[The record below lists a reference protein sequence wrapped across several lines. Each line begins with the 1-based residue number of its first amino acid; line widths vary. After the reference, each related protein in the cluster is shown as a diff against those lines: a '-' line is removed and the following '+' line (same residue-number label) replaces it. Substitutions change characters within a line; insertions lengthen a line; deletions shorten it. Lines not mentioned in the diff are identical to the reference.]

1 MRTVNQ
7 WIVAAMVVA
16 GACAAAA
23 RGEATL
29 AGANLG
35 EYAGGPA
42 ITAADLKGR
51 VVLFE
56 YWGVNCGPC
65 LANIPH
71 VTEMQK
77 KYPREQFIVVANHC
91 QDGGAAN
98 AGAVWSSRS
107 HENIVSVINQGN
119 LPGGNVTSIP
129 RCFLFD
135 ATGKL
140 IFDGH
145 PSEVGP
151 KVDQAVKSSPGFL
164 VAGHE
169 FKVLARDAASIGA
182 MRSNLSG
189 TIKRLRTA
197 AANEKNPA
205 ACEEAKYL
213 LDRLTE
219 WSDTQYATCTAKPV
233 NDPASILETTRKMVS
248 LLRGDELGNR
258 WAELDKSLKQDKSFQ
273 NEMKA
278 AQVLNIIEQQAF
290 KGPLF
295 GEGQVG
301 ESRLASEKAVL
312 RSQLEELARRY
323 PDTAAAKKAGQSI
336 LFGTAIAEGGWMKRR
351 APRQAWGVR

>member
-1 MRTVNQ
+1 MSGMKQ
-7 WIVAAMVVA
+7 LIVAAMVLA
-16 GACAAAA
+16 GACAAGA

-29 AGANLG
+29 TGVNLG

-42 ITAADLKGR
+42 VTAADLKGR

-65 LANIPH
+65 LANIGH

-91 QDGGAAN
+91 QGGGAAN
-98 AGAVWSSRS
+98 AGAVWTARS

-119 LPGGNVTSIP
+119 LPGSNVTGIP
-129 RCFLFD
+129 QCFLFD

-140 IFDGH
+140 IFAGL
-145 PSEVGP
+145 PSDVGP

-169 FKVLARDAASIGA
+169 FKVLARDAAFIGA

-197 AANEKNPA
+197 AGDEKNPGR
-205 ACEEAKYL
+205 EEARYL
-213 LDRLTE
+213 LDRMTE

-233 NDPASILETTRKMVS
+233 NDAASVLETTRKMVS

-258 WAELDKSLKQDKSFQ
+258 WVELDKSLKQDKGFQ

-278 AQVLNIIEQQAF
+278 AQVLNIIEQQAY

-295 GEGQVG
+295 SEGQVG
-301 ESRLASEKAVL
+301 ESRLASEKAAL
-312 RSQLEELARRY
+312 RGQLEELARRY
-323 PDTAAAKKAGQSI
+323 PDTAAAKKAGQYIS
-336 LFGTAIAEGGWMKRR
+336 
-351 APRQAWGVR
+351 AWKL